1 MVFKLTTKRK
11 HVFNTM
17 SKYLYTLFVHVFK
30 SNQTA
35 ITFEYIEFEILY
47 MSYKEFQ
54 VHVFVTHLYC

>member
-1 MVFKLTTKRK
+1 
-11 HVFNTM
+11 M

-35 ITFEYIEFEILY
+35 ITFEYNEFEILY

-54 VHVFVTHLYC
+54 VHVCVTHLYC